1 MDGFS
6 SAKLSYFWRI
16 WELRYFWFSLV
27 RNDLD
32 NRYKRSFFGIGW
44 SLLKPLAMTTVL
56 CVVFGKLL
64 NVAVE
69 EYAPYLL
76 LGTTT
81 WQFFTESLLMGCNSL
96 SLGSAYIRQQQVP
109 LAIFPLRT
117 VLAAGFHFLVALS
130 VGIIVALYFKGG
142 VNPLAL
148 LSLIPA
154 LVVLFLLGWALAII
168 SGVVYTHFP
177 DTNQL
182 LEISLQVL
190 FYMTPILIPPKEII
204 GRGGR
209 LALLVEWNP
218 FTSILALIRTP
229 ILEGTLPQLDNIVIS
244 LSFLAVV
251 GGLAIVLLRKLE
263 RTLVFWI

>member
-1 MDGFS
+1 MDGFA
-6 SAKLSYFWRI
+6 SARLSYLIRI
-16 WELRYFWFSLV
+16 WELRYFWLSLV

-56 CVVFGKLL
+56 CVVFGKLF

-69 EYAPYLL
+69 DYAPYLL
-76 LGTTT
+76 IGMTT
-81 WQFFTESLLMGCNSL
+81 WQFFTESLLLGCNSL

-130 VGIIVALYFKGG
+130 LAILTTLYFKGG
-142 VNPLAL
+142 LDPVAL
-148 LSLIPA
+148 LAILPA
-154 LVVLFLLGWALAII
+154 LVVLFLIGWSIAII
-168 SGVVYTHFP
+168 SGVIYTHFP

-182 LEISLQVL
+182 LEIGLQVL
-190 FYMTPILIPPKEII
+190 FYVTPILYRPEFAS
-204 GRGGR
+204 RGGR
-209 LALLVEWNP
+209 LAKLVEWNP
-218 FTSILALIRTP
+218 ITSLLTLIRAP
-229 ILEGTLPQLDNIVIS
+229 ILDGALPPMQNIVIS
-244 LSFLAVV
+244 LCFLAGV
-251 GGLAIVLLRKLE
+251 GCLAIVLLRKME